1 MLIDQSS
8 KNGFYKLTNLLFDIF
23 NHNLDMFKTETNSNR
38 DIIRKNGFL
47 YFNSR
52 NSRNDKKV
60 DELYY
65 NSNFIEFGS
74 LSIFKLG
81 LK

>member
-8 KNGFYKLTNLLFDIF
+8 KNGFYKLTNLLLDIF

-52 NSRNDKKV
+52 NSKNDKKV

-65 NSNFIEFGS
+65 NSNFVEFGS